1 MKRLLSILVIS
12 AFGVGIVFGSAT
24 KRSFKTPHKQKLIR
38 KVEPFQ
44 SVITPESHPT
54 SPIVM
59 PSTRQEGHFVLVD
72 SSTNGYGM
80 VLGTTRPLIVTEN
93 DEWFFVFRQYCGENT
108 THGQIGAAYSEDG
121 ENWTVYTYLNTG
133 FNWPPSTKQGRYPSA
148 LGNEDYPFA
157 FWNEYTNLGA
167 GYGGRPYYA
176 YDEFGWDGGSFSQ
189 PWEVDPLWSESKDLW
204 VGSPG
209 YSYDIDNDEHH
220 FNIVFDDWT
229 RNNYYLF
236 HSEAYMDGF
245 IVFGNE
251 ILIIDEQNDLVPG
264 DAGGSYNSSAA
275 LSISK
280 DGYGMVGIVGWFADA
295 DEDASDIT
303 NYHTAIF
310 KLTDNHGATWYGGG
324 DYYNNDEYYFIPDNV
339 WEDMIDNE
347 FANYWDPCADTT
359 SVLFDLW
366 TYYELDMKVD
376 SEGNPHIVLE
386 VLPCDGTYCYYMSGD
401 GSEVGSG
408 FYHFTIDRDYIDDPG
423 PVNTDTGWKYS
434 KVVSGRETWAFS
446 APDGNS
452 FILQTQASL
461 AISSEDDEV
470 IYVVTDKAEMGEV
483 AGYDPEDPYDCE
495 EPYEYYPYW
504 SEDVFVVRSQDG
516 GERWEDPINITNTPD
531 DGEECDPPTMSG
543 WCSPEEQYPHAA
555 HWATNDKVY
564 FVYQMPDWYFNE
576 IGDPLGPDH
585 KNRLYAGW
593 VDMEGGPVTE
603 TQDISLTAGWNI
615 FSMYLIADNMDML
628 SIVQPLIDAGYL
640 DKVLDEAGNAVLYF
654 FGNWVNNIG
663 DLANTE
669 GYYIKVN
676 DDVNLSIEGTAVELP
691 YEIYLTEGWNIMG
704 YPTDTAQDALTI
716 VQPLIDADELDKV
729 LDEAGNA
736 ILYFFGNWV
745 NNIGDFEAGEGY
757 YVKVSTTTSLTISA
771 PALASSNEDE
781 DAQSSRIR
789 TRSLDNSHFTPIWS
803 GNPFKRMAFWM
814 IGENFADIDLE
825 AGDEV
830 AVFDGDLC
838 VGTAVV
844 TGEQSISNPL
854 IIHAGMDDGCGN
866 GFEEGDVITFR
877 ILDASESSEAVVT
890 AVTYMDPGT
899 GNEVD
904 NPTFESLSDYA
915 IILVTHSEFMEVQD
929 ELGLPETFALN
940 QNYPNPFNPVTHIPF
955 ELVEPQHVKLV
966 IYDITGKEVLSL
978 VNDLLLT
985 GRYTVQVNASD
996 LATGIYFYRIYTDKF
1011 TATKKMILLK

>member
-1 MKRLLSILVIS
+1 MFGQGYVPHNVIIDHTMTVRYSEPGFNQGAIESIIQTYLEQIPQNVPPVADAGPDQTVVEGDSVTLDGTGSYDPDGSIIEYIWDYPSGIILDDELSPTPSFTAPEVS
-12 AFGVGIVFGSAT
+12 ADT
-24 KRSFKTPHKQKLIR
+24 SFI
-38 KVEPFQ
+38 
-44 SVITPESHPT
+44 
-54 SPIVM
+54 
-59 PSTRQEGHFVLVD
+59 FVLYV
-72 SSTNGYGM
+72 
-80 VLGTTRPLIVTEN
+80 
-93 DEWFFVFRQYCGENT
+93 
-108 THGQIGAAYSEDG
+108 
-121 ENWTVYTYLNTG
+121 
-133 FNWPPSTKQGRYPSA
+133 
-148 LGNEDYPFA
+148 
-157 FWNEYTNLGA
+157 
-167 GYGGRPYYA
+167 
-176 YDEFGWDGGSFSQ
+176 
-189 PWEVDPLWSESKDLW
+189 
-204 VGSPG
+204 
-209 YSYDIDNDEHH
+209 
-220 FNIVFDDWT
+220 
-229 RNNYYLF
+229 
-236 HSEAYMDGF
+236 
-245 IVFGNE
+245 
-251 ILIIDEQNDLVPG
+251 
-264 DAGGSYNSSAA
+264 
-275 LSISK
+275 
-280 DGYGMVGIVGWFADA
+280 
-295 DEDASDIT
+295 
-303 NYHTAIF
+303 
-310 KLTDNHGATWYGGG
+310 
-324 DYYNNDEYYFIPDNV
+324 
-339 WEDMIDNE
+339 
-347 FANYWDPCADTT
+347 
-359 SVLFDLW
+359 
-366 TYYELDMKVD
+366 
-376 SEGNPHIVLE
+376 
-386 VLPCDGTYCYYMSGD
+386 
-401 GSEVGSG
+401 
-408 FYHFTIDRDYIDDPG
+408 IDDME
-423 PVNTDTGWKYS
+423 S
-434 KVVSGRETWAFS
+434 MS
-446 APDGNS
+446 APDET
-452 FILQTQASL
+452 I
-461 AISSEDDEV
+461 
-470 IYVVTDKAEMGEV
+470 VTV
-483 AGYDPEDPYDCE
+483 LNV
-495 EPYEYYPYW
+495 
-504 SEDVFVVRSQDG
+504 S
-516 GERWEDPINITNTPD
+516 
-531 DGEECDPPTMSG
+531 
-543 WCSPEEQYPHAA
+543 
-555 HWATNDKVY
+555 
-564 FVYQMPDWYFNE
+564 NE
-576 IGDPLGPDH
+576 ITHVTPLTD
-585 KNRLYAGW
+585 
-593 VDMEGGPVTE
+593 
-603 TQDISLTAGWNI
+603 GWNI
-615 FSMYLIADNMDML
+615 FSTYLIADNMDML

-838 VGTAVV
+838 VGTAGG